1 VRHIVAGF
9 LFSSTIRWLNR
20 STSRMDSGRGHFFP
34 RQLHPEGRNP
44 DQAQCS
50 NGQNTGVRAPKP
62 GALPGRAMPRLYRF
76 TDSKSLPRTAPS
88 GACLRTVFGF
98 STPSH
103 RLKGEGHF
111 CSGGQKLRMRKSLV
125 LASTFSRIAGSGSMR
140 AISIAPIIVE
150 KIAKKARSLSEVR
163 PARHERQHLV
173 FVVHELRKDLWLH
186 PLVYPR
192 QFGRKCRQGASGL
205 GMFAV
210 FRCSSRPSQSPS
222 TPPRVTPVRRHGL
235 RYPRF
240 PGSPR

>member
-1 VRHIVAGF
+1 
-9 LFSSTIRWLNR
+9 
-20 STSRMDSGRGHFFP
+20 MDSGRGHFFA
-34 RQLHPEGRNP
+34 RQLRPEGRNP

-50 NGQNTGVRAPKP
+50 KPDGQNTGVRAPKAR
-62 GALPGRAMPRLYRF
+62 ALPDRAMPRLYRF

-163 PARHERQHLV
+163 RP
-173 FVVHELRKDLWLH
+173 
-186 PLVYPR
+186 
-192 QFGRKCRQGASGL
+192 
-205 GMFAV
+205 GMNGIWF
-210 FRCSSRPSQSPS
+210 
-222 TPPRVTPVRRHGL
+222 L
-235 RYPRF
+235 
-240 PGSPR
+240 

>member
-1 VRHIVAGF
+1 VA
-9 LFSSTIRWLNR
+9 W
-20 STSRMDSGRGHFFP
+20 TSRFRDRLPNCEAHSSRVSLF
-34 RQLHPEGRNP
+34 LYNP
-44 DQAQCS
+44 LAKSLDIA
-50 NGQNTGVRAPKP
+50 NGFRPGSFLPPATSSRRSQPGPSPMLQRPKYGCAPKP

-163 PARHERQHLV
+163 RP
-173 FVVHELRKDLWLH
+173 
-186 PLVYPR
+186 
-192 QFGRKCRQGASGL
+192 
-205 GMFAV
+205 GMNGIWF
-210 FRCSSRPSQSPS
+210 
-222 TPPRVTPVRRHGL
+222 L
-235 RYPRF
+235 
-240 PGSPR
+240 